1 MQISSKSKYRLFW
14 LDLHSCCT
22 ELSLRFK
29 VSPQFTGTFGP
40 KFFSPQNPNENF
52 QFFKNHFSKVKM
64 TSKRDVTVP
73 WILTSDASG
82 PDQPPS
88 CDVITICPANGLKIF
103 TSQQFSKKI
112 RQICFDAPAHHKQLS
127 SQKFIC
133 TLRTPKAT
141 CKIFCSSTAL
151 ELLEHRPKNPKNRF
165 SAPKFSKFWDSFS
178 TIKSIQ
184 ENRRN
189 TFFRF

>member
-1 MQISSKSKYRLFW
+1 MKWCLDIWMSTSGRKTFCQKKISS
-14 LDLHSCCT
+14 
-22 ELSLRFK
+22 
-29 VSPQFTGTFGP
+29 
-40 KFFSPQNPNENF
+40 QNPNENF

-82 PDQPPS
+82 SDQALS
-88 CDVITICPANGLKIF
+88 WDLITICHANGLKIF

-112 RQICFDAPAHHKQLS
+112 GQICFDAPAHHKQLS
-127 SQKFIC
+127 SQKIIC
-133 TLRTPKAT
+133 TLRTPKA
-141 CKIFCSSTAL
+141 KRKNLSSSTAL

-165 SAPKFSKFWDSFS
+165 SAPKFSKFGGSFS
-178 TIKSIQ
+178 TIKSIH

-189 TFFRF
+189 TSFRFWRDLHACCIDLSLRFEVPS

>member
-1 MQISSKSKYRLFW
+1 MKCSIFLLNEMMFGHLDADQWPKNFWSKNFSS
-14 LDLHSCCT
+14 
-22 ELSLRFK
+22 
-29 VSPQFTGTFGP
+29 
-40 KFFSPQNPNENF
+40 QNPNENF

-82 PDQPPS
+82 PNQPPS
-88 CDVITICPANGLKIF
+88 CEVITICPANGLKIF

-112 RQICFDAPAHHKQLS
+112 GQICFDAPAHHKQLS
-127 SQKFIC
+127 SQEFIC

-141 CKIFCSSTAL
+141 CNIFCSSTAHQL
-151 ELLEHRPKNPKNRF
+151 FEHRPKNPKNRF

-184 ENRRN
+184 ENQKILHLD
-189 TFFRF
+189 FDEIYMPLAPIWV